1 MNLVELKGVGR
12 RYDMGDVAVHALKD
26 VNLVIERGESVAIMG
41 PSGSGKS
48 TLLGIL
54 GCLDPPTTGIYRLA
68 GEDTGGKRPAQ
79 LADLRC
85 RRIGFVFQSFNLLV
99 RLTAVEN
106 VELPLAY
113 AGMAP
118 SERRKQALS
127 VLGLVGLADRV
138 SHFPNQLS
146 GGQQQRVA
154 IARSLVNNPD
164 MLLADEPTGALDTAT
179 GREILAMLN
188 AVNKRGT
195 AVVVVTHDPTVA
207 ANMRRTIALADGVIR
222 SDRPNLP
229 PAPSGAVAGTIG
241 P

>member
-1 MNLVELKGVGR
+1 MSLVELKAIGR
-12 RYDMGDVAVHALKD
+12 RYNMGDVAVHALKD
-26 VNLVIERGESVAIMG
+26 VNLTIERGESVAIMG

-54 GCLDPPTTGIYRLA
+54 GCLDPPTNGIYRLA
-68 GEDTGGKRPAQ
+68 GEETGGKSCAQ

-85 RRIGFVFQSFNLLV
+85 RRIGFVFQSFNLLA

-113 AGMAP
+113 AGMP
-118 SERRKQALS
+118 PGERRQRAMS
-127 VLGLVGLADRV
+127 VLGMVGLSDRV

-154 IARSLVNNPD
+154 IARSLVNSPD
-164 MLLADEPTGALDTAT
+164 MLLADEPTGALDTKT

-195 AVVVVTHDPTVA
+195 AVVVVTHDPNVA

-222 SDRPNLP
+222 SDHPNLP
-229 PAPSGAVAGTIG
+229 SPASDPGRGSGSS
-241 P
+241 